1 MGDANRIDVDTDEM
15 VNRNRSAFMK
25 LRSLVSAMKS
35 VVRFEQLIS
44 SAQNKD
50 KHAHPAGLAVTEGN
64 GRKI

>member
-1 MGDANRIDVDTDEM
+1 MGDADRMDVDTDEM
-15 VNRNRSAFMK
+15 LNRNRSAFKK

-35 VVRFEQLIS
+35 VVRFEQLIY

-50 KHAHPAGLAVTEGN
+50 KNAHSSGLAITEAH